1 MNPPQM
7 PMPLAAARAGPNW
20 LEVGLNHFLL
30 LAAVLFCMGVYA
42 VIARRNSITIL
53 LGIELMLNAA
63 NINLVAFQRYLAPAP
78 HGELWLNLVMDGQV
92 FALVVITL
100 AACEAAVGL
109 AIILNVYRVLRTTT
123 ADEVSLLKW

>member
-1 MNPPQM
+1 MNWEELQHVGLPHYLT
-7 PMPLAAARAGPNW
+7 LAALLFGI
-20 LEVGLNHFLL
+20 GLF
-30 LAAVLFCMGVYA
+30 A
-42 VIARRNSITIL
+42 VISRKNSIAIL

-63 NINLVAFQRYLAPAP
+63 NINLVAFQRFLSPWMRDPDTAAP
-78 HGELWLNLVMDGQV
+78 LYQVVNLTIDGQI

-109 AIILNVYRVLRTTT
+109 AIILNVYRVLRTTH